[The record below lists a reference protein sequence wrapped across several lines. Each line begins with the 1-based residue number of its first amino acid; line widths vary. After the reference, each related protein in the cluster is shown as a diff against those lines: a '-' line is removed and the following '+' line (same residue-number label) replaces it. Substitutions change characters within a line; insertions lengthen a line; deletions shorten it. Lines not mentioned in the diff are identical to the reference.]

1 MATIKH
7 ILIKDNDKSS
17 ASDCKYFL
25 CDICEFNGYP
35 NEKVVYHYEGLRSE
49 YDEGFITV
57 FTVYDYS
64 IQRGKLHVHKYNEK
78 LIDEL
83 VNLALGKESGVRT

>member
-1 MATIKH
+1 M
-7 ILIKDNDKSS
+7 KSLYS
-17 ASDCKYFL
+17 VSDRNYSFCE
-25 CDICEFNGYP
+25 ICEFNGYP
-35 NEKVVYHYEGLRSE
+35 NEKVVYRYEGLRSE